1 MKRLNKTSKHSFE
14 LEQESEVWDKMW
26 KKADRVIAIQIGCL
40 IAGVISAMIV
50 WHLFKDSL
58 PEELVE
64 AFSFRRG
71 RRNVLPL
78 IGSFVGLFV
87 GEIASK
93 ILIKLIKLDK

>member
-1 MKRLNKTSKHSFE
+1 MNQKNSTSE
-14 LEQESEVWDKMW
+14 DEAY
-26 KKADRVIAIQIGCL
+26 KKADMCIAIKTGCW
-40 IAGVISAMIV
+40 IAGVISALIIWDV
-50 WHLFKDSL
+50 LKDSL